1 MKAEAIREKT
11 MNCTSKLNKKLSKTL
26 SPWLWLTTSDK
37 LSSKIKTWQ
46 IKNYVETNV
55 WLALTSKDG
64 DVEW

>member
-37 LSSKIKTWQ
+37 LSSKIKTWH
-46 IKNYVETNV
+46 IKKYIEASV
-55 WLALTSKDG
+55 WSALTFENG
-64 DVEW
+64 DVE